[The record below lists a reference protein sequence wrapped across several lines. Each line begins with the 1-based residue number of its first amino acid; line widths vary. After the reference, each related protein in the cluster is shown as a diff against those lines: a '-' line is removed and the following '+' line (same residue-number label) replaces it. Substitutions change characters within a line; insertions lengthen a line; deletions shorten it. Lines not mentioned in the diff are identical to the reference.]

1 MRLLL
6 VEDDKHLGNSI
17 HRAIKSE
24 GYACD
29 WVTTCHDARLA
40 VTDTDFDMI
49 VLDWNLPDGSGP
61 SWLQERRQNGLTSPC
76 LMLTARTT
84 LLDKVQGLDSGA
96 DDFLTKP
103 FDLDE
108 LFARIRALLRRRSVA
123 PTSTVTLGDI
133 VINPSACTVA
143 VKDRPVDLTKAEFDL
158 LVCMSEKKGQY
169 VNKLQL
175 ENALYDWDSAVTPNA
190 IEVLI
195 SRLRKKIG
203 SEYIQTKRGFG
214 YKFEVSE

>member
-6 VEDDKHLGNSI
+6 VEDDQHLGMSI

-29 WVTTCHDARLA
+29 WVTSCQDARQA
-40 VTDTDFDMI
+40 VGDTDFDLI
-49 VLDWNLPDGSGP
+49 ILDWNLPDGTGP
-61 SWLQERRQNGLTSPC
+61 SWLYERRQNGLTSPV

-84 LLDKVQGLDSGA
+84 LLDKVEGLDAGA
-96 DDFLTKP
+96 DDYLTKP

-108 LFARIRALLRRRSVA
+108 LFARIRALLRRRSIA
-123 PTSTVTLGDI
+123 PTTVIEFGDI
-133 VINPSACTVA
+133 LINSAASTVA
-143 VKDRPVDLTKAEFDL
+143 VKNQPIDLTKAEFDL
-158 LVCMSEKKGQY
+158 LSCLAEKKGQF
-169 VNKLQL
+169 VSKSQL
-175 ENALYDWDSAVTPNA
+175 ENALYDWDSSVTPNA

-203 SEYIQTKRGFG
+203 SSYIQTKRGFG
-214 YKFEVSE
+214 YKLEIGT

>member
-6 VEDDKHLGNSI
+6 VEDDRHLGASI

-29 WVTTCHDARLA
+29 WVMSCDDARMA
-40 VTDTDFDMI
+40 VGDTDFDLI

-61 SWLQERRQNGLTSPC
+61 SWLQERRQNGLNSPC

-84 LLDKVQGLDSGA
+84 VHDKIQGLDAGA
-96 DDFLTKP
+96 DDYLTKP

-123 PTSTVTLGDI
+123 PSTRMTIGDI
-133 VINPSACTVA
+133 EINASASTVA
-143 VKDRPVDLTKAEFDL
+143 VQGQPVDLTKAEFDL
-158 LVCMSEKKGQY
+158 LVCLSEKQGQY
-169 VNKLQL
+169 VSKTQL

-195 SRLRKKIG
+195 SRLRKKRG
-203 SEYIQTKRGFG
+203 STYIQTKRGFG
-214 YKFEVSE
+214 YKLEVAS

>member
-6 VEDDKHLGNSI
+6 VEDDQHLGASI

-29 WVTTCHDARLA
+29 WVTSCQDARQA
-40 VTDTDFDMI
+40 VDDTDFDLVI
-49 VLDWNLPDGSGP
+49 LDWNLPDGSGP
-61 SWLQERRQNGLTSPC
+61 SWLYERRQNGMASPV

-84 LLDKVQGLDSGA
+84 LLDKVEGLDSGA
-96 DDFLTKP
+96 DDYLTKP

-108 LFARIRALLRRRSVA
+108 LFARMRALLRRRNVA
-123 PTSTVTLGDI
+123 PITIVTHGDI
-133 VINPSACTVA
+133 IINSAASSVA
-143 VKDRPVDLTKAEFDL
+143 VKNQPVDLTKAEFDL
-158 LVCMSEKKGQY
+158 LACLAEKKGHF
-169 VNKLQL
+169 VSKSQL
-175 ENALYDWDSAVTPNA
+175 ENALYDWDSSVTPNA

-203 SEYIQTKRGFG
+203 SNYIQTKRGFG
-214 YKFEVSE
+214 YKFEAGV

>member
-6 VEDDKHLGNSI
+6 VEDDLHLGMSI
-17 HRAIKSE
+17 HKAIKSE

-29 WVTTCHDARLA
+29 WVTSCQDARQA
-40 VTDTDFDMI
+40 VNDTDFDLI
-49 VLDWNLPDGSGP
+49 VLDWNLPDGTGV
-61 SWLQERRQNGLTSPC
+61 SWLYERRQNGMASPV

-84 LLDKVQGLDSGA
+84 LIDKVEGLDAGA

-123 PTSTVTLGDI
+123 PTTSIKVGDI
-133 VINPSACTVA
+133 LINSAASTVA
-143 VKDRPVDLTKAEFDL
+143 VDNHPIDLTKAEFDL
-158 LVCMSEKKGQY
+158 LMCLSEKKGQF
-169 VNKLQL
+169 VNKSQL
-175 ENALYDWDSAVTPNA
+175 ENALYDWDSSVTPNA

-214 YKFEVSE
+214 YKLNITI

>member
-17 HRAIKSE
+17 HRALKSE

-29 WVTTCHDARLA
+29 WVMNCHDARLA
-40 VTDTDFDMI
+40 VSDAEFDLI

-76 LMLTARTT
+76 LMLTARTA
-84 LLDKVQGLDSGA
+84 LLDKVQGLDAGA
-96 DDFLTKP
+96 DDYLTKP

-108 LFARIRALLRRRSVA
+108 LFARIRALLRRRNVA
-123 PTSTVTLGDI
+123 PTSEITLGDI
-133 VINPSACTVA
+133 VINAAASSVA
-143 VKDRPVDLTKAEFDL
+143 VKGKPIDLTKAEFDL
-158 LVCMSEKKGQY
+158 LVCLSEKKGQF
-169 VNKLQL
+169 VNKTQL

-214 YKFEVSE
+214 YKLEIAD